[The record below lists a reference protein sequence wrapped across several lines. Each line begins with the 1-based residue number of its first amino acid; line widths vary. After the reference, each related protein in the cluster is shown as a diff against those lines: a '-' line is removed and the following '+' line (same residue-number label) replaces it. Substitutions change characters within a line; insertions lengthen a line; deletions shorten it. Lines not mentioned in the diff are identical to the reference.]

1 MELEQPTST
10 PVKQHNTPTRLLK
23 ALGGLVIVGVMAS
36 VATLALVQ
44 LEPLDSIRAPSEIG
58 SASYPIAIVLG
69 ASVKQDGTPSDALMD
84 RIVTGVNLYK
94 AGKVQKLLMTGDDGA
109 VHIDEVGA
117 MKRTAIELG
126 MPAEDVL
133 TDGHGYRTYESCKRA
148 ATLYGVDKAFIITQR
163 FHLARSIFL
172 CKHLGVEESIGVVAD
187 RQPYRDIVFFMTRE
201 AFASVKAGID
211 IYIHAPKAPGEG

>member
-1 MELEQPTST
+1 MEMEQE
-10 PVKQHNTPTRLLK
+10 PTRSQHTHSPRRLVK
-23 ALGGLVIVGVMAS
+23 AVVGVVVAGVLVS
-36 VATLALVQ
+36 VSVLALVQ
-44 LEPLDSIRAPSEIG
+44 LEPLSDIRAPSELG
-58 SASYPIAIVLG
+58 TETYPIAIVLG

-94 AGKVQKLLMTGDDGA
+94 QGNVQKLLMTGDDGA
-109 VHIDEVGA
+109 VHIDEVSA

-148 ATLYGVDKAFIITQR
+148 ATLYGVDKAYIITQR

-172 CKHLGVEESIGVVAD
+172 CKHLGVEEAIGVVAD

-201 AFASVKAGID
+201 AFASVKAAID
-211 IYIHAPKAPGEG
+211 IYVHAPKAPGEG